1 MAYIIEKYPLPV
13 FHSVQCLQL
22 TTYSLQF
29 AEYILSLFVNIKS
42 LYIIIEDIFEDLF
55 ETILNILLRKQFKQ
69 LQQFYW
75 GDHIVVEFF
84 GEEAVITKFN
94 LGRISVHSAKIQEP

>member
-42 LYIIIEDIFEDLF
+42 LYIIIQDGYEDLF
-55 ETILNILLRKQFKQ
+55 ETILNILLWKQFKQ
-69 LQQFYW
+69 LQLFYW
-75 GDHIVVEFF
+75 GDYIVVKFF
-84 GEEAVITKFN
+84 GEEAIITKF
-94 LGRISVHSAKIQEP
+94 